1 MRSIDN
7 AIQRDTVDRKRTYT
21 PPDPSNSAA
30 GPSNSTSTTS
40 TAAAHHCGMYTRN
53 NFRPKFPNDDDDDL
67 AYGRRRF
74 ASIEHGCTLL

>member
-21 PPDPSNSAA
+21 PPDPSNYAA
-30 GPSNSTSTTS
+30 GPSNSTSTS
-40 TAAAHHCGMYTRN
+40 TAAAHGMYTRN
-53 NFRPKFPNDDDDDL
+53 NFRPNDDDDDL

>member
-30 GPSNSTSTTS
+30 GPSNSTSTS
-40 TAAAHHCGMYTRN
+40 TAAAHGMYTRN
-53 NFRPKFPNDDDDDL
+53 NFRPNDDDDDL